1 MMTTIERWR
10 GRVTALLLATLL
22 GGVALACEAV
32 AADTDF
38 STWLDGVSKEAI
50 AQGMRPEAVARAL
63 KDAHEIPRVIE
74 LDRRQPET
82 TITFDQYVDRVV
94 TPQRIAEGR
103 QRLDE
108 NRELLKEV
116 SRRYGVQPRFIVAL
130 WAIESNFGRATGDYP
145 VISALATLAYDGRRS
160 VFFRKE
166 LMAAIEIV
174 DKGYMDPDRM
184 LGSWAGAMGQCQF
197 MPSSY
202 LKLAVSY
209 NDDGRRDIWRRREDV
224 FASIANY
231 LRSNGWR
238 GDETWGRRVRLPP
251 SFDIALAG
259 LTTRKSLSDWQRL
272 GVRRIDG
279 GALPTRDLSASLVL
293 PGGAGGAAFLVY
305 DNYRA
310 VMRWNNSTYFA
321 TAVGYL
327 ADGLE

>member
-1 MMTTIERWR
+1 
-10 GRVTALLLATLL
+10 L